1 VIKPYV
7 DRSTDVVVL
16 DVGKH
21 GKFAM
26 KYREEITFQVDGISL
41 VGASVNEGESPMRW
55 NDALY
60 HP

>member
-41 VGASVNEGESPMRW
+41 VGAYLTR
-55 NDALY
+55 
-60 HP
+60 